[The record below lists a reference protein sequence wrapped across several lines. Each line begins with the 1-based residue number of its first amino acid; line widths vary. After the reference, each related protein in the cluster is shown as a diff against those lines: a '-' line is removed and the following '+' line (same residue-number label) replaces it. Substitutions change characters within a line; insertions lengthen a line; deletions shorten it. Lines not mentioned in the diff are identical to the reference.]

1 MCFLYQTYKLKLS
14 NLERKLFIGMVC
26 KKMGEEVDLNT
37 LSFLC
42 KHFLCNSFH
51 RLSTLQDIRQMF
63 DKFGPVEEVTVLRDD
78 QGVSRGKYFPKS
90 RRI

>member
-42 KHFLCNSFH
+42 KHF
-51 RLSTLQDIRQMF
+51 
-63 DKFGPVEEVTVLRDD
+63 FGICHPLIIDFAGHPANV
-78 QGVSRGKYFPKS
+78 
-90 RRI
+90 

>member
-1 MCFLYQTYKLKLS
+1 MMKKHDHWYDVFPRQRKCVSYQTYKLKLS

-37 LSFLC
+37 FSFLC
-42 KHFLCNSFH
+42 HFFH

-63 DKFGPVEEVTVLRDD
+63 DKFGLFLPFFSD
-78 QGVSRGKYFPKS
+78 S
-90 RRI
+90 